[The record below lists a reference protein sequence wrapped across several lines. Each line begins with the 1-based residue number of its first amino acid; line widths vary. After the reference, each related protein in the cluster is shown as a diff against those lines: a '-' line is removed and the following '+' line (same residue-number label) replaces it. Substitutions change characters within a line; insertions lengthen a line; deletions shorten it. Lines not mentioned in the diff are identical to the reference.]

1 MCVFNIDVIPFP
13 SGTNSLFAL
22 VMRCGVD
29 NLGFDSSFDTCEIL
43 GVRFSA
49 VFSVCKMQVKI
60 IPPMDGSVGLN

>member
-1 MCVFNIDVIPFP
+1 MCVFIIDMVLPFGG
-13 SGTNSLFAL
+13 SYLFAL
-22 VMRCGVD
+22 VMRCEVD

-60 IPPMDGSVGLN
+60 IPPMDGSMGLN